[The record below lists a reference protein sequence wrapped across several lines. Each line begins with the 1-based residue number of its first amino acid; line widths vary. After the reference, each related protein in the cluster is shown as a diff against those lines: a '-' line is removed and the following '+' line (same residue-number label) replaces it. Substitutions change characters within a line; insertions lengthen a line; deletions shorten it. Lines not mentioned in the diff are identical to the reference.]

1 MTDTPE
7 TFDDEDRRLC
17 PDDACIGLLDE
28 TGHCKVCGRSADG
41 TAGIPHPHPHPH
53 DDEPEDEMLAAPMS
67 VEDGDDDRR
76 LCPDGTCIGLLD
88 ETGHCK
94 VCGAAGP

>member
-17 PDDACIGLLDE
+17 PDETCIGLLDE
-28 TGHCKVCGRSADG
+28 TDHCKVCGRAADG
-41 TAGIPHPHPHPH
+41 TAGIPPPHE
-53 DDEPEDEMLAAPMS
+53 DEPEDEILAAPVS
-67 VEDGDDDRR
+67 ASDDGDDRR

>member
-7 TFDDEDRRLC
+7 TFEEEERRLC
-17 PDDACIGLLDE
+17 PDDACIGLLGDDDR
-28 TGHCKVCGRSADG
+28 CKVCGRLADG
-41 TAGIPHPHPHPH
+41 TEAAPAPETVES
-53 DDEPEDEMLAAPMS
+53 EPEEG
-67 VEDGDDDRR
+67 EDDRR

-94 VCGAAGP
+94 VCGASGNP